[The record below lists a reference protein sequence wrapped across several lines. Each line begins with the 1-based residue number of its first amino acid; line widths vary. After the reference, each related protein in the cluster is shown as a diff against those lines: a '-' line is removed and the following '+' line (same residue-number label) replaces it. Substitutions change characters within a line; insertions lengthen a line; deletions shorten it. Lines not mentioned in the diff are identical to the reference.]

1 MEYNIFENNILEKVK
16 SLLSS
21 FNNQFSEK
29 GITYSVQLKKDE
41 DNAES
46 YNSEI
51 EIIFNKDGDFI
62 DIIEFFVYRNGRI
75 YVNDETLTKELF
87 SDFEGILFS
96 I

>member
-1 MEYNIFENNILEKVK
+1 MKYNIFENNILEKVK

-41 DNAES
+41 DNAER

-51 EIIFNKDGDFI
+51 EIIFSKDGDFI
-62 DIIEFFVYRNGRI
+62 DIIEFFVYRYGRI